1 MIQRIQSIF
10 LFLVVI
16 AMGIT
21 IGSPL
26 WEQTVTSSGTGDS
39 WSLTAFMLTNVDGAG
54 EVIQSSSKW
63 YIAALASFAGL
74 LALISIFQ
82 YKVRSRQMMLNMI
95 NSLVMV
101 GLVVTVF
108 LTTNGINEEI
118 ATATSGSGTYQIGF
132 WAILAAMVC
141 NMLANR
147 FIRKDEALVRSVDRI
162 R

>member
-1 MIQRIQSIF
+1 MIQRVQTIF

-16 AMGIT
+16 CMGVT
-21 IGSPL
+21 IGSTL
-26 WEQTVTSSGTGDS
+26 WIQSQTGSGTGDS
-39 WSLTAFMLTNVDGAG
+39 WELTAFVLNNVDSSG

-63 YIAALASFAGL
+63 YIATLASFAGL

-82 YKVRSRQMMLNMI
+82 YKNRTRQMMFNMI
-95 NSLVMV
+95 NSLIMV
-101 GLVVTVF
+101 GLVVAVF
-108 LTTNGINEEI
+108 LTTNGINSAINAVE
-118 ATATSGSGTYQIGF
+118 SGSYQLGF
-132 WAILAAMVC
+132 WVILAAMVL

>member
-1 MIQRIQSIF
+1 MIQRVQTIF

-21 IGSPL
+21 VGLPI
-26 WEQTVTSSGTGDS
+26 WEQVTTDS
-39 WSLTAFMLTNVDGAG
+39 TWSLSAFALIHVDAAG
-54 EVIQSSSKW
+54 QEIESVSKW
-63 YIAALASFAGL
+63 YIAALAAFAGL

-82 YKVRSRQMMLNMI
+82 YRNRGKQMMINMV
-95 NSLVMV
+95 NSLLMV
-101 GLVVTVF
+101 ALVVTVF
-108 LTTNGINEEI
+108 LTTNGINEDI
-118 ATATSGSGTYQIGF
+118 ASSVAGTYKLGF
-132 WAILAAMVC
+132 WAILVAMVC

>member
-1 MIQRIQSIF
+1 MIQRVQTIF

-16 AMGIT
+16 CMGVT
-21 IGSPL
+21 IGSTL
-26 WEQTVTSSGTGDS
+26 WLQSQTGSGTGDS
-39 WSLTAFMLTNVDGAG
+39 WELTAFVLNNVDSTG

-63 YIAALASFAGL
+63 YIATLASFAGL

-82 YKVRSRQMMLNMI
+82 YKNRTRQMMFNMI
-95 NSLVMV
+95 NSLIMV
-101 GLVVTVF
+101 GLVVAVF
-108 LTTNGINEEI
+108 LTTNGINSAINAVE
-118 ATATSGSGTYQIGF
+118 SGSYQLGF
-132 WAILAAMVC
+132 WVILAAMVF

>member
-1 MIQRIQSIF
+1 MIQRVQTIF

-16 AMGIT
+16 CMGVT
-21 IGSPL
+21 IGSTL
-26 WEQTVTSSGTGDS
+26 WVQNQTGSGTADS
-39 WSLTAFMLTNVDGAG
+39 WELTAFVLNNLDSTG

-63 YIAALASFAGL
+63 YIATLASFAGL

-82 YKVRSRQMMLNMI
+82 YKNRNRQMMFNMI
-95 NSLVMV
+95 NSLIMV
-101 GLVVTVF
+101 GLVVAVF
-108 LTTNGINEEI
+108 LTTNGINSAINAVE
-118 ATATSGSGTYQIGF
+118 SGSYQLGF
-132 WAILAAMVC
+132 WVILAAMVF

>member
-1 MIQRIQSIF
+1 MIQRVQTIF

-16 AMGIT
+16 CMGVT

-26 WEQTVTSSGTGDS
+26 WVQNQTGSGTGDS
-39 WSLTAFMLTNVDGAG
+39 WELTAFVLNNVDPSG

-63 YIAALASFAGL
+63 YIATLASFAGL

-82 YKVRSRQMMLNMI
+82 YKNRTRQMMFNMI
-95 NSLVMV
+95 NSLIMV
-101 GLVVTVF
+101 GLVVAVF
-108 LTTNGINEEI
+108 LTTNGINSAINAVE
-118 ATATSGSGTYQIGF
+118 SGSYQLGF
-132 WAILAAMVC
+132 WVILAAMVF

>member
-1 MIQRIQSIF
+1 MIQRIQTIF
-10 LFLVVI
+10 LFLVVV

-21 IGSPL
+21 VGLPI
-26 WEQTVTSSGTGDS
+26 WEQANPAGS
-39 WSLTAFMLTNVDGAG
+39 WNLTAFALTHLDPAG
-54 EVIQSSSKW
+54 EEIQSVTKW

-82 YKVRSRQMMLNMI
+82 YRSRGRQMMINMV
-95 NSLVMV
+95 NSLLMV
-101 GLVVTVF
+101 GLVATVF
-108 LTTNGINEEI
+108 LTTNGVNQEI
-118 ATATSGSGTYQIGF
+118 ASEVAGSYQIGF
-132 WAILAAMVC
+132 WAILVAMVC

>member
-1 MIQRIQSIF
+1 MIQRVQTIF

-21 IGSPL
+21 IGSPI
-26 WEQTVTSSGTGDS
+26 WEQADASSATANS
-39 WSLTAFMLTNVDGAG
+39 WNLSAFMLTNLDASGK
-54 EVIQSSSKW
+54 EIESSSKW
-63 YIAALASFAGL
+63 YIAALAAFVGL

-82 YKVRSRQMMLNMI
+82 YKNRARQMMLNMI
-95 NSLVMV
+95 NSLLMV
-101 GLVVTVF
+101 GLVAVVF
-108 LTTNGINEEI
+108 LTTNGVNKEI
-118 ATATSGSGTYQIGF
+118 ASEVAGSYQIGF
-132 WAILAAMVC
+132 WAILGAMVC

>member
-1 MIQRIQSIF
+1 MIQRVQTIF
-10 LFLVVI
+10 LFLVVV

-21 IGSPL
+21 IGSPI
-26 WEQTVTSSGTGDS
+26 WEQTDASSATANS
-39 WSLTAFMLTNVDGAG
+39 WNLSAFMLTNLDPAG
-54 EVIQSSSKW
+54 EEIQSTSKW
-63 YIAALASFAGL
+63 YIAALASFVGL

-82 YKVRSRQMMLNMI
+82 YKNRGRQMMLNMV
-95 NSLVMV
+95 NSLLMV
-101 GLVVTVF
+101 GLVATVF
-108 LTTNGINEEI
+108 LTTNGVNKEI
-118 ATATSGSGTYQIGF
+118 ASEVAGSYNMGF

>member
-1 MIQRIQSIF
+1 MIQRVQTIF

-21 IGSPL
+21 IGSPI
-26 WEQTVTSSGTGDS
+26 WEQADASSATANS
-39 WSLTAFMLTNVDGAG
+39 WNLSAFMLTNLDATG
-54 EVIQSSSKW
+54 EEIESSSKW
-63 YIAALASFAGL
+63 YIAALAAFAGL

-82 YKVRSRQMMLNMI
+82 YKNRARQMMLNMI
-95 NSLVMV
+95 NSLLMV
-101 GLVVTVF
+101 GLVAVVF
-108 LTTNGINEEI
+108 LTTNGVNKEI
-118 ATATSGSGTYQIGF
+118 ASEVAGSYQIGF
-132 WAILAAMVC
+132 WAILGAMVC

>member
-16 AMGIT
+16 CMGASLSTLYWNQIQSDGGNT
-21 IGSPL
+21 
-26 WEQTVTSSGTGDS
+26 WE
-39 WSLTAFMLTNVDGAG
+39 LTAFMLTELDGSG
-54 EVIQSSSKW
+54 EVVTSKSTW
-63 YIAALASFAGL
+63 YMATMASFSGL

-82 YKVRSRQMMLNMI
+82 YKKRTRQMMFNMI
-95 NSLVMV
+95 NSLIMV
-101 GLVVTVF
+101 GLVVAVF
-108 LTTNGINEEI
+108 LTTNKVNSEINAVE
-118 ATATSGSGTYQIGF
+118 SGSYQAGF
-132 WAILAAMVC
+132 WVILAAMVF